1 MTNLVEYE
9 KKVSNEDFKKMIKK
23 FELQEKKEKHHF
35 EKVIKNIIGQQKKI
49 KQFNQKWKSTIDKIN
64 VDKNEDFEELRQDFE
79 EKMYKKEKSLEN
91 LIKKRQKSKKSVETY
106 NDVIVEQNLQNL
118 QRVLFNFKQKEEF
131 KRDVLI
137 TEIISKI
144 HKIDLNN
151 KENLKL
157 IKNKFENRNHSYSV
171 KARHHQIENQKEDN
185 IYEKELRMK
194 PLQKYEKRVQYI
206 KFSF

>member
-23 FELQEKKEKHHF
+23 FELQEKKEKQHF

-49 KQFNQKWKSTIDKIN
+49 KEFNQKWKSTIDKIN
-64 VDKNEDFEELRQDFE
+64 VDKNEDFEELRQDFK
-79 EKMYKKEKSLEN
+79 EKMYKKEKSLEK

-137 TEIISKI
+137 TEIFSKI
-144 HKIDLNN
+144 NKIDLNN

-194 PLQKYEKRVQYI
+194 PLQRYEKRVQYI
-206 KFSF
+206 KLSF